1 MSLVVPTWILLNIK
15 TKYAKLV
22 LYKRLTFEQHFTINK
37 IFIKWMINTLC
48 NMFSFNFDKMFL
60 VCGSYTSALQ
70 KEKDS
75 NLGLGG
81 SS

>member
-1 MSLVVPTWILLNIK
+1 
-15 TKYAKLV
+15 
-22 LYKRLTFEQHFTINK
+22 
-37 IFIKWMINTLC
+37 
-48 NMFSFNFDKMFL
+48 MFSFNFDKMFL